1 MLKVTTEKKMKCE
14 KCGSTKFYIKG
25 VDITHDYDFRSCTRE
40 EVEENLINGNYA
52 NYDYFKSYSQVKCS
66 NCEDVVIDLS

>member
-25 VDITHDYDFRSCTRE
+25 VDITHDYDFRSLTWE
-40 EVEENLINGNYA
+40 KVEKNLINGNYA
-52 NYDYFKSYSQVKCS
+52 NYDYFKSYSQVICS
-66 NCEDVVIDLS
+66 NCEEVIIDLG